1 MNVSGSTLPSGV
13 KNYAIQSVSV
23 SMGMGREALQEIG
36 SRGKYCRYPTYP
48 FEVTTDFEVI
58 VGGELSTR
66 GVEPSN
72 SASADVEIDG
82 YDFVNE
88 IGLACFSAA
97 KYSIT
102 PGIAPSDSEINQGY
116 IDLGFRD
123 QEIKLIFCGATGS
136 DNLTIDLGKKCRATS
151 QNYSGGDTGGD
162 NATMSYS
169 FQSYNE
175 FKLTHAGSFAT
186 NATTVSQDLIK
197 GQSYGRII

>member
-1 MNVSGSTLPSGV
+1 LPSGV

-36 SRGKYCRYPTYP
+36 TRGKYCRYPTYP

-58 VGGELSTR
+58 VGGELSSR
-66 GVEPSN
+66 GVEPSA
-72 SASADVEIDG
+72 SESADVEIDH

-97 KYSIT
+97 KYSVT
-102 PGIAPSDSEINQGY
+102 PGVAPSDGNIDSGY

-123 QEIKLIFCGATGS
+123 QPIKLIFCGSSAS
-136 DNLTIDLGKKCRATS
+136 DNLTIDLGTKCRATS

-175 FKLTHAGSFAT
+175 FKLTHAGTFSTDAAT
-186 NATTVSQDLIK
+186 VT
-197 GQSYGRII
+197 